1 MGDEMHVE
9 SAIATIRERYPDAI
23 AAEETMKSG
32 WRVLVVKRER
42 LLDLL
47 KLAKA
52 ELQFNTLY
60 DLTAADYLGVEPCFH
75 VLYVLHSHEHL
86 EKLVVKVKVEREN
99 PVLPSATAV
108 YPGASWFERE
118 VYDFYGIRFEGHP
131 DLKRI
136 LMPDDWIGHPL
147 RKDYALT
154 EEPVEFQGHAPR
166 KLPSEVIPKQY
177 E

>member
-1 MGDEMHVE
+1 V
-9 SAIATIRERYPDAI
+9 I
-23 AAEETMKSG
+23 
-32 WRVLVVKRER
+32 
-42 LLDLL
+42 
-47 KLAKA
+47 
-52 ELQFNTLY
+52 
-60 DLTAADYLGVEPCFH
+60 
-75 VLYVLHSHEHL
+75 YVLHSHEHL

-99 PVLPSATAV
+99 PVLPSATAL
-108 YPGASWFERE
+108 YPGANWFERE

-136 LMPDDWIGHPL
+136 IMPDDWIGHPL

-154 EEPVEFQGHAPR
+154 EEPVVFKEHVGE